1 MSRKTFT
8 KTGFVALALLLVTA
22 CGGSK
27 DNLESRADFAQKLD
41 SELYLRADG
50 QKENRREVEYWK
62 GTQLLKRVTIFYS
75 AGGKQISLYREDG
88 TIKVLTEWYPDPSLT
103 VAPPHE
109 VLPTVPAPTAVTS
122 ADPNA
127 SPAPPSSSGSNAISN
142 VPAAGA
148 APAVSSSGTA
158 APANGSDTTGGVAP
172 LPSAQTPEEALSTGY
187 TAKIYDPPTKFG
199 KVKRSIE
206 YAADGKT
213 IVRSSFFREDGTMA
227 AFGRQRSKSEF
238 ELLEYLKD
246 GRSLARVQQF
256 NNDGDVVYMRVVSG
270 VPSDSLTR
278 KSENGDEVTVT
289 FGSDG
294 IRSRRTFKH
303 QTGYEDIEFYKADG
317 RSLKYIVYRSYRIE
331 VLYFKD
337 NGSIDHYRV
346 FQPYDNSME
355 VTVYRDGAGV
365 KKPEAVDG
373 KTPQVAY
380 RQTWKVVGKDA
391 NGKDKYLLTQ
401 LEEVDAAGY
410 VSRRLRFND
419 KTGKLERVDYLDDV
433 GRFLKVVN
441 VREDGTTDNYDTY
454 VYPPNAMS
462 ETTNTKVTG
471 VERETV
477 PTNLTR
483 PLGFDD
489 VRNVVGPPVQPS
501 YNWYG
506 GYDF

>member
-1 MSRKTFT
+1 MTRNTFT
-8 KTGFVALALLLVTA
+8 RNVLAVLALALVTA

-27 DNLESRADFAQKLD
+27 DRLEQRADFAQKLD

-75 AGGKQISLYREDG
+75 AGGKQISLYRENG
-88 TIKVLTEWYPDPSLT
+88 TIKVLTEWYPHPSLT
-103 VAPPHE
+103 VAPPQDTAS
-109 VLPTVPAPTAVTS
+109 TVSAPPAVT
-122 ADPNA
+122 AANPNA

-142 VPAAGA
+142 APTSGA
-148 APAVSSSGTA
+148 TAPAVSGNGTA
-158 APANGSDTTGGVAP
+158 TAPGSDTTGGAP
-172 LPSAQTPEEALSTGY
+172 PVPSAQTPEEALSTGY

-213 IVRSSFFREDGTMA
+213 ILKSSFFREDGTMV
-227 AFGRQRSKSEF
+227 AFGRQRSASEF

-246 GRSLARVQQF
+246 GRSLARIQQF
-256 NNDGDVVYMRVVSG
+256 TNDGDVIYMRVVSG
-270 VPSDSLTR
+270 APSDSITR
-278 KSENGDEVTVT
+278 KAENGDEVTVT
-289 FGSDG
+289 FGENG
-294 IRSRRTFKH
+294 IRSKRTFKH
-303 QTGYEDIEFYKADG
+303 QSGYEDIEFYKADG
-317 RSLKYIVYRSYRIE
+317 RSLKYIAYRSYRLE

-337 NGSIDHYRV
+337 NGSIDHLRV
-346 FQPYDNSME
+346 FQSYDNSME
-355 VTVYRDGAGV
+355 VTVYRDGAGS

-373 KTPQVAY
+373 KTPQEAY
-380 RQTWKVVGKDA
+380 RQTWKVSGKDA
-391 NGKDKYLLTQ
+391 NGKDTYVLTK
-401 LEEVDAAGY
+401 LEELDATGY
-410 VSRRLRFND
+410 VSRRLHFSE
-419 KTGKLERVDYLDDV
+419 KTGKLERVDYLDDL

-462 ETTNTKVTG
+462 ETKNTKVTG

-477 PTNLTR
+477 PTNLTK
-483 PLGFDD
+483 PVNYED
-489 VRNVVGPPVQPS
+489 VRNLVGPPVQPS

-506 GYDF
+506 GYDY